1 MMAVAQHT
9 ITTVIIKFFGCAPT
23 LEDIIAFQLPEP
35 LELRARQLR
44 ERKSLGQ
51 LTPDERAE
59 LDEFTRMSHFMNR
72 VKLQARLNQC
82 DPPPD

>member
-1 MMAVAQHT
+1 MAVAQHT
-9 ITTVIIKFFGCAPT
+9 ITTVIIEFFGCAPS
-23 LEDIIAFQLPEP
+23 LEDIIAFHLPEP

-44 ERKSLGQ
+44 ERRQ

>member
-9 ITTVIIKFFGCAPT
+9 ITTVIIEFFGCAPS
-23 LEDIIAFQLPEP
+23 LEDIIAFHLPEP

-44 ERKSLGQ
+44 ERRQ